1 MKRLDEWVGW
11 NGSKAGLLIE
21 KDQVLIEQRFSAN
34 CKKVREYVYLINTD
48 KEINS
53 VRVTCN
59 QRVIN
64 EQIFRL
70 MVAKLVCNTQ
80 AEYRLKFGVN
90 FYGFVQ
96 GLQTSTT
103 NYPLS

>member
-1 MKRLDEWVGW
+1 MVP
-11 NGSKAGLLIE
+11 NAGLLRKIR
-21 KDQVLIEQRFSAN
+21 LIEQRYSTN
-34 CKKVREYVYLINTD
+34 CKKAREYVYLINTD

-80 AEYRLKFGVN
+80 KQN
-90 FYGFVQ
+90 ID
-96 GLQTSTT
+96 
-103 NYPLS
+103 